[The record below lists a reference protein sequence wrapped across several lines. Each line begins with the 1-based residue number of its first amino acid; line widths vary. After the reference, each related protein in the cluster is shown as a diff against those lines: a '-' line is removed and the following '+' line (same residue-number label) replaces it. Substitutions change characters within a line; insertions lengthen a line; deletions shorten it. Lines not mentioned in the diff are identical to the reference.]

1 MIFAKQGIN
10 LVKFRLVNFKFSHLF
25 FYSAS
30 NLRMQICEIV
40 ARCKLRLVLKTSKT
54 LNLADFALMQ
64 YFCAA
69 CQN

>member
-25 FYSAS
+25 FYAAS

-40 ARCKLRLVLKTSKT
+40 ANRKLRSAAKISKT
-54 LNLADFALMQ
+54 L
-64 YFCAA
+64 FCF
-69 CQN
+69 NTVLSRLLLKLK